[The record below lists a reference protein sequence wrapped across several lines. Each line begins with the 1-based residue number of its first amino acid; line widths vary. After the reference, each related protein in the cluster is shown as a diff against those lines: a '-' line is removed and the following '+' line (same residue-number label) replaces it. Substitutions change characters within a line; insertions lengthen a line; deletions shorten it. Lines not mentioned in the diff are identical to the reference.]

1 MQLLPEDGAV
11 NIDAAAL
18 CKGCIHSRWALK
30 LDTALPQLRV
40 AVCSSTSPQQ
50 HPSRTLR
57 PAQAP
62 PAAAPPA
69 PRRPRGS
76 QEGSAR
82 GSPAR
87 WELPLPR
94 GRSLA
99 LPRRVRLSA
108 ARERSLIRDRRNQS
122 RRCERQSEPEP
133 IPTRGVRLRPGICF
147 QARPPRGARAP
158 VTLIPRFSGAR
169 RRGRE
174 RSGAGLGG
182 AAAPHAQE
190 ARCLPAYEEPAASH
204 AARRS
209 HGIVSGR
216 RGCGCCP
223 RGGEGA
229 GGAAGPGGRYGHGAA
244 LPAAGGRR
252 GGGGR
257 WRAPRLRLLPGLALA
272 ALLQSTR
279 WGGWGWLAGGAGG
292 QRPVGGATL
301 PAGRRK
307 RKRPRGLRGW
317 VARGGGARGEP
328 GRPLR
333 APHTCTWGTPL
344 RESVSGPGL
353 HLLCPPRA
361 HPHPPLLSS
370 RRGLVWPKAGP
381 WERVAVASWCR
392 CCLFFKLRLHSPA

>member
-18 CKGCIHSRWALK
+18 CKRCIHSRWALR
-30 LDTALPQLRV
+30 LDTALQQLRV

-122 RRCERQSEPEP
+122 RRCEGQSAPEP
-133 IPTRGVRLRPGICF
+133 ILTRGVRLRPGICF

-174 RSGAGLGG
+174 RSEAG
-182 AAAPHAQE
+182 
-190 ARCLPAYEEPAASH
+190 
-204 AARRS
+204 
-209 HGIVSGR
+209 
-216 RGCGCCP
+216 
-223 RGGEGA
+223 
-229 GGAAGPGGRYGHGAA
+229 
-244 LPAAGGRR
+244 R
-252 GGGGR
+252 GGGTACAGSQVPAGLR
-257 WRAPRLRLLPGLALA
+257 RAGSIARGPAFSWYCVRAPRLRLLPPRRGRSRRGRRAGRTVRTRGGPACSRRPAWRRRALKSAAFAAAARVGPGRAAAEHPVRRVRLAGRRSRGA
-272 ALLQSTR
+272 APCR
-279 WGGWGWLAGGAGG
+279 RGDVAGGAEEEETAPRAPGLSG
-292 QRPVGGATL
+292 TRWRGAGWARAAAEGAAHLHLGDAAPRERVRPRPAPPLPASGWPSPPASLLEERSGVAEGWPVGK
-301 PAGRRK
+301 GRCRF
-307 RKRPRGLRGW
+307 
-317 VARGGGARGEP
+317 
-328 GRPLR
+328 
-333 APHTCTWGTPL
+333 
-344 RESVSGPGL
+344 
-353 HLLCPPRA
+353 
-361 HPHPPLLSS
+361 
-370 RRGLVWPKAGP
+370 LVP
-381 WERVAVASWCR
+381 V
-392 CCLFFKLRLHSPA
+392 LFVF